1 MILWQLLAICGIAFL
16 ILEMFTPSMFF
27 LNFSL
32 ASFICAVLSLYTK
45 NPYVLV
51 VAFFV
56 FSFVSFIF
64 LRPVIMKKLSKSQET
79 GINSKYID
87 KIAKAEN
94 EITGSSGVISIYGE
108 RWEARSENGAVI
120 PQGSE
125 VKIVR
130 NESIIMYV
138 SEVTK

>member
-1 MILWQLLAICGIAFL
+1 MVLWQLLAICGIAFL

-32 ASFICAVLSLYTK
+32 AAFITAVLSIYTK

-51 VAFFV
+51 IAFFV

-64 LRPVIMKKLSKSQET
+64 LRPIIMKRFNKSKET
-79 GINSKYID
+79 GINSKYIGQT
-87 KIAKAEN
+87 ARAE
-94 EITGSSGVISIYGE
+94 EDITSSSGVISIYGE
-108 RWEARSENGAVI
+108 RWEARSENGTTI
-120 PQGSE
+120 EKGSE
-125 VKIVR
+125 VKIIR

-138 SEVTK
+138 E

>member
-1 MILWQLLAICGIAFL
+1 MILWQMLTTCGIAFL

-51 VAFFV
+51 IAFFI
-56 FSFVSFIF
+56 FSFVSFLF
-64 LRPVIMKKLSKSQET
+64 LRPIIMKKLNKSQET

-87 KIAKAEN
+87 KMAKAET
-94 EITGSSGVISIYGE
+94 EITAVSGVISIYGE
-108 RWEARSENGAVI
+108 RWEARSEDGNVV

-138 SEVTK
+138 SKI

>member
-1 MILWQLLAICGIAFL
+1 MILWQMLTTCGIAFL

-51 VAFFV
+51 IAFFI
-56 FSFVSFIF
+56 FSFVSFLF
-64 LRPVIMKKLSKSQET
+64 LRPIIMKKLNKSQET

-87 KIAKAEN
+87 KMAKAET
-94 EITGSSGVISIYGE
+94 EITAVSGVISIYGE
-108 RWEARSENGAVI
+108 RWEARSEDGNVV

-125 VKIVR
+125 VKIIR

-138 SEVTK
+138 SKI